1 MSNLSDLIQAE
12 KASRT
17 KSGGLPAAIRA
28 EKERRASTPKPQ
40 TMADGFGN
48 VAASMMGEVSA
59 GLQGTSPVTRDISG
73 ESTRPI
79 VGEYAPGDGLGY
91 IRTQDGGLVDF
102 SPSKHTALRDDASGK
117 VMVYERTPDTD
128 ESRLT
133 SLGRVMSLG
142 ALSPVTKA
150 ATTVARGAPSVAA
163 RNMADFDAAGVRPP
177 SLGTITEGRGT
188 RIIEEAG
195 RNNPVTGGQFS
206 RADTRAVDDLAAS
219 VERTAGKFGD
229 AQSPYDVG
237 GVVRSG
243 IDQYSA
249 RLDALG
255 EKLFDPVHRAI
266 GDATEVD
273 LSATRSFLE
282 SEADR
287 FANYPGLEQ
296 FLTSPQMKT
305 VKSALDSAEALPYSL
320 LKELRT
326 KVGTRLKSGKVRDDT
341 DEALLKG
348 LYGSL
353 SDDMKSAAQQ
363 AGVLDK
369 FTRANAIW
377 SKEMDRTKDLNRL
390 YSKANERIASDVEAM
405 ARGGTSRT
413 SFDAIKN
420 LFGALKGD
428 QRKEVASG
436 LIRSMGLQK
445 AGEADSFSATRFLTA
460 FEKMDPK
467 SRDLLFGTADNA
479 LRKELNALIRVASTL
494 RKADEVKQ
502 RPNTAVPIMGA
513 GTLGALAGGM
523 YLSPELTV
531 LATMTGATASA
542 LLTSPKFIRLVRQFA
557 ESGRRVPANR
567 LALIARDGPQQAA
580 AIREFQAAVAEQEQS
595 GPAR

>member
-1 MSNLSDLIQAE
+1 MTDLSAAIQAE
-12 KASRT
+12 KARRAGGDL
-17 KSGGLPAAIRA
+17 SGAIKA
-28 EKERRASTPKPQ
+28 EKAKRAATPKGPSFVE
-40 TMADGFGN
+40 GFGN

-59 GLQGTSPVTRDISG
+59 GMQGTSPVTRDISG
-73 ESTRPI
+73 EPTRPI
-79 VGEYAPGDGLGY
+79 IGEYAPGDGLGY
-91 IRTQDGGLVDF
+91 IRTPNGNLVDF

-117 VMVYERTPDTD
+117 TMVYARTPDTD

-133 SLGRVMSLG
+133 SLGRVASLG
-142 ALSPVTKA
+142 MMSPVTKS
-150 ATTVARGAPSVAA
+150 ATTMARGAPSVAA
-163 RNMADFDAAGVRPP
+163 RNMADFEATGVRPP
-177 SLGTITEGRGT
+177 TLGTVTEGRGT

-206 RADTRAVDDLAAS
+206 KAETRAVDDLSAS
-219 VERTAGKFGD
+219 VERTAAKFGD

-243 IDQYSA
+243 IDRYSE
-249 RLDALG
+249 RLDDLG
-255 EKLFDPVHRAI
+255 GKLFDPIHRAI
-266 GDATEVD
+266 GDTTQVD
-273 LSATRSFLE
+273 LNSTRSFLS

-287 FANYPGLEQ
+287 FADYPGLEQ

-305 VKSALDSAEALPYSL
+305 VKSAIDDAEALPYSL

-353 SDDMKSAAQQ
+353 TDDMKTAAQQ
-363 AGVLDK
+363 ASVLDK
-369 FTRANAIW
+369 FNRANAIW

-390 YSKANERIASDVEAM
+390 YSKANERIAADVEAM

-413 SFDAIKN
+413 SYDAIKN
-420 LFGALKGD
+420 LLGALKGD
-428 QRKEVASG
+428 QRKEIASG
-436 LIRSMGLQK
+436 LIRNMGLQK
-445 AGEADSFSATRFLTA
+445 AGEPESFSATRFLTA

-467 SRDLLFGTADNA
+467 SRDLLFGTGNNE
-479 LRKELNALIRVASTL
+479 LRKELNALARVAGTL
-494 RKADEVKQ
+494 KKADEVKQ

-531 LATMTGATASA
+531 LATLTGATASA
-542 LLTSPKFIRLVRQFA
+542 LLTNPSFIRLVRQFA

-580 AIREFQAAVAEQEQS
+580 AIREFQAALAEQE
-595 GPAR
+595 GTAPAK